1 MATTIYCDDAG
12 FTGDKLLDT
21 DQPFFGYS
29 AVAIEPDAAALLIQ
43 EFRVRFG
50 VLGAEIKGRQMYKRS
65 DALEIVR
72 WLSERLGDRAT
83 VVVNDK
89 LFSLA
94 CKFFEYIYEPVLA
107 QNNMF
112 FYECEFHLHVANIIW
127 SHLRF
132 GDNAAARIADRFQK
146 MLSRKPGES
155 AEIFS
160 GFSAGTESAIA
171 TINRF
176 VEACR
181 PQIEAEVASLA
192 DAKGR
197 IQWVLDL
204 SLSSAMSVLRVMGER
219 HGQLDV
225 IFDQSKPL
233 LQFRDFFDA
242 MIGRESIP
250 YMTMRERSSPLVVNL
265 AGPIK
270 FGSSASLPGLQLADM
285 VASISALASRD
296 RQTPRGQEILEVCF
310 EWFNEDSVWPDID
323 QLRMERKPNFLNAIM
338 MIELTS
344 RAERGEDLLRGMP
357 QFYNRMSRRF
367 DIEPP
372 PFLPRKR

>member
-29 AVAIEPDAAALLIQ
+29 AVAIEPDAAALLVQ
-43 EFRVRFG
+43 EFRTRFG
-50 VLGAEIKGRQMYKRS
+50 VLGAEIKGRQIYKRS
-65 DALEIVR
+65 DALEVVR

-107 QNNMF
+107 PNNMF
-112 FYECEFHLHVANIIW
+112 FYEREFHLHVANIIW

-132 GDNAAARIADRFQK
+132 GDNAAAHIADRFQK

-155 AEIFS
+155 AEVFA
-160 GFSAGTESAIA
+160 GFSAGTENAIA

-176 VEACR
+176 IEACR

-192 DAKGR
+192 DADGR

-233 LQFRDFFDA
+233 LQFRDFFDE
-242 MIGRESIP
+242 MIGREDIP
-250 YMTMRERSSPLVVNL
+250 YMTMRGRSSPLVVNL
-265 AGPIK
+265 AGPIE

-285 VASISALASRD
+285 IASISALASRD
-296 RQTPRGQEILEVCF
+296 RHMPRGRDILDVCF
-310 EWFNEDSVWPDID
+310 PWFNEDSVWPDID
-323 QLRMERKPNFLNAIM
+323 QLRIERKPNFLNTIM
-338 MIELTS
+338 MIELTR
-344 RAERGEDLLRGMP
+344 RAESGEDLLRRMP
-357 QFYNRMSRRF
+357 QFYNQMSMQF
-367 DIEPP
+367 DVDPP
-372 PFLPRKR
+372 PFLLEKR

>member
-1 MATTIYCDDAG
+1 
-12 FTGDKLLDT
+12 
-21 DQPFFGYS
+21 
-29 AVAIEPDAAALLIQ
+29 
-43 EFRVRFG
+43 
-50 VLGAEIKGRQMYKRS
+50 VLGAEIKGRQIYKRP
-65 DALEIVR
+65 DALEVVR
-72 WLSERLGDRAT
+72 WLSEQLEDRAT

-112 FYECEFHLHVANIIW
+112 FYECEFHLHVANVIW

-132 GDNAAARIADRFQK
+132 GDNAAAHIADRFQK

-155 AEIFS
+155 AEVFA
-160 GFSAGTESAIA
+160 GFSAGTENAIA

-176 VEACR
+176 IEACR
-181 PQIEAEVASLA
+181 PQIETEVASLA
-192 DAKGR
+192 DADGR

-204 SLSSAMSVLRVMGER
+204 SLSSAMSVLRIMGER

-242 MIGRESIP
+242 MIGREDIP
-250 YMTMRERSSPLVVNL
+250 YMTMRGRASPLVVNL

-285 VASISALASRD
+285 IASISASASRD
-296 RQTPRGQEILEVCF
+296 RHTPRGRKILDVCF
-310 EWFNEDSVWPDID
+310 PWFCDDSVWPDID
-323 QLRMERKPNFLNAIM
+323 QLRIERKPNFLNTIM
-338 MIELTS
+338 MIELTR
-344 RAERGEDLLRGMP
+344 RAESREDLLRGRP
-357 QFYNRMSRRF
+357 HFYDQMSRQF
-367 DIEPP
+367 DIDPP
-372 PFLPRKR
+372 PFLLDKR